1 MTFWNAYILVIIV
14 IYLITFFLRN
24 LRTYLNV
31 RKSIRGR
38 SKKLTTSLFL
48 SSIIYLLIFI
58 QLFNPTFN
66 KILIVI
72 DSLQLDWVQYFGY
85 FLIFVAL
92 IIGLAALFE
101 MRNSWRVGIKHEQ
114 KTELV
119 TTGIYSI
126 SRNPYFLS
134 YDLLFLGIWLI
145 FPSLILLVLVL
156 ILAVVFHFMILEEE
170 IYLAKV
176 QGTPYKNYKSN
187 VRRYL

>member
-170 IYLAKV
+170 TYLAKV